1 MHLVGIDKGPV
12 MDWTNDMGLGERYR
26 KWKKCVEVLFKGP
39 LNAVAEG
46 VKCNYIIYWS
56 GDHGMEL
63 VDKWTAE
70 GKINDGNKEQQNT
83 YWTQFENYIHPQTNQ
98 LIAVVELKQL
108 FQGSLSL
115 EDFHTKALR
124 LVQQAGYEG
133 DARDRVLRDT
143 IISGLASDKIRAKIV
158 KEGHGVNLNRVMEIA
173 MLEVSMQQHLDRM
186 QETAKVNYV
195 QYGKSTKSKKRKPQ
209 SSAGATGQGA
219 GSHKG
224 AGGHRGPRPSGKP
237 NKRPPL
243 PPDTCYRCGKGR
255 HQKAQDCKAVDAT
268 CRGCGK
274 KGHYEKVC
282 LQGKCSAHS
291 LEIPQA
297 NSAGARANEPL
308 YFNDEG
314 QPVYTYMVSVPHAN
328 KHLIK
333 FPVALE
339 PTALRR
345 KGTNVDSSPSTS
357 TPSALLKADTGA
369 DVNLMNRKTFNQ
381 LFGDSQALK
390 PTPIRMENYG
400 NSTVKVLG
408 MFHAFL
414 RWKDRVYRQLFYMT
428 DCDRSPNLL
437 SRDACYTLGV
447 LKPCYMVEKTITKKD
462 YPTNCECMC
471 KR

>member
-1 MHLVGIDKGPV
+1 M
-12 MDWTNDMGLGERYR
+12 
-26 KWKKCVEVLFKGP
+26 
-39 LNAVAEG
+39 
-46 VKCNYIIYWS
+46 
-56 GDHGMEL
+56 
-63 VDKWTAE
+63 
-70 GKINDGNKEQQNT
+70 
-83 YWTQFENYIHPQTNQ
+83 
-98 LIAVVELKQL
+98 ELKQL

-133 DARDRVLRDT
+133 DAKDRVLRDT

-158 KEGHGVNLNRVMEIA
+158 KEGHGVNLNRVMEIVR
-173 MLEVSMQQHLDRM
+173 LEVSTQQHLERM

-195 QYGKSTKSKKRKPQ
+195 QYGKSTKSKKKKPQ
-209 SSAGATGQGA
+209 SSAGTSGQEA
-219 GSHKG
+219 GSHKTG
-224 AGGHRGPRPSGKP
+224 AGGHRGSRPSGKF

-274 KGHYEKVC
+274 KGHYKKVC

-291 LEIPQA
+291 LETPQA
-297 NSAGARANEPL
+297 NSAGASETL

-314 QPVYTYMVSVPHAN
+314 QPVYTCMVSVPHMN

-333 FPVALE
+333 FPVTLE
-339 PTALRR
+339 PTTL
-345 KGTNVDSSPSTS
+345 KGNNTDSPQSTV
-357 TPSALLKADTGA
+357 LLKADTGA

-381 LFGDSQALK
+381 LFGESKVLK
-390 PTPIRMENYG
+390 PTPIKMENYG
-400 NSTVKVLG
+400 NTAVNMLG

-414 RWKDRVYRQLFYMT
+414 RWKDKVYRQLFYVT

-437 SRDACYTLGV
+437 SRDACYILGV
-447 LKPCYMVEKTITKKD
+447 LKPCYTVEKTTTKKTTTRKTT
-462 YPTNCECMC
+462 PTVNAYTKGDVVAKSFHHQKMNGSEEKLSNGSNKCSILQGQLQGTPLTKHDILDMYSDVFTGIG
-471 KR
+471 KFPGMPYKFQLK